1 MRSQRYRSYYWIV
14 CISIFVGVNALA
26 RLIFIDE
33 AVVWCTMGGLA
44 EDIILRVR

>member
-1 MRSQRYRSYYWIV
+1 MRSQRYRSYYRIV

-33 AVVWCTMGGLA
+33 AVIWCSVGGGA
-44 EDIILRVR
+44 EDVILRVR